1 MSDANTPDLK
11 ARRAAIQA
19 GLLAQTNT
27 RTGAPVVKPSAPV
40 PEPEKPAPAASKAAP
55 EKKE

>member
-1 MSDANTPDLK
+1 MSDAKTPDPK
-11 ARRAAIQA
+11 TRRAAIQA

-27 RTGAPVVKPSAPV
+27 RTGAPGPKHPAV
-40 PEPEKPAPAASKAAP
+40 PAEPEKPAPAASKAAP